1 MQITRGEL
9 KRIIAEEVQ
18 RVAEEKDETQV
29 LVEGYAQGYAEDADA
44 EYVSKDALIDFLEV
58 LDENKI
64 PREALEAFMENLPE
78 GMVTDVLKDVL
89 ED

>member
-1 MQITRGEL
+1 MQITKGEL
-9 KRIIAEEVQ
+9 KQIIAEEVQ
-18 RVAEEKDETQV
+18 NISQEKDEKDV
-29 LVEGYAQGYAEDADA
+29 LVENYAACYSEDADG

-58 LDENKI
+58 LEESKI

-78 GMVTDVLKDVL
+78 DSVMSVLKDVL

>member
-9 KRIIAEEVQ
+9 KQIIAEEVQ
-18 RVAEEKDETQV
+18 RVAEEKDEVQS
-29 LVEGYAQGYAEDADA
+29 LVEGYAHGYAEDADV
-44 EYVSKDALIDFLEV
+44 EYVSKEAIIDFLEV
-58 LDENKI
+58 LEETKI

-78 GMVTDVLKDVL
+78 ETVSGILREVL

>member
-9 KRIIAEEVQ
+9 KQIIAEEVQ
-18 RVAEEKDETQV
+18 RVEKEKDHTET
-29 LVEGYAQGYAEDADA
+29 LVESYAYGYAEDADA
-44 EYVSKDALIDFLEV
+44 EFVSKDAIIDFLEV
-58 LDENKI
+58 LEESQI

-78 GMVTDVLKDVL
+78 GMVQNVLKDVL

>member
-9 KRIIAEEVQ
+9 KQIIAEEVQ
-18 RVAEEKDETQV
+18 RVQEEKDEVET
-29 LVEGYAQGYAEDADA
+29 LVENYAYGYAEDADA
-44 EYVSKDALIDFLEV
+44 EFVSKDALIDFLEV
-58 LDENKI
+58 LEENQI

-78 GMVTDVLKDVL
+78 NMVQNVLKDVL

>member
-18 RVAEEKDETQV
+18 RVANEKDEV
-29 LVEGYAQGYAEDADA
+29 EKLVEGYAHGYAEDADV
-44 EYVSKDALIDFLEV
+44 EFVSKDALIDFLEV
-58 LDENKI
+58 LEETKI

-78 GMVTDVLKDVL
+78 ETVSGILKEVL